1 MRLRIGLAHARASS
15 ALRGPCG
22 RACLA
27 FGAARRC
34 GGDQLL
40 KADRL
45 SCATILSGRWP
56 DTPLSDHGLCLP
68 CWHRPRGG
76 AAHSNPISTFFV
88 LDAHGLRD
96 GPAMANV
103 SAWSQLAG
111 HVLDAS
117 QPARSMRFTA
127 GRGTIQ
133 ALGAKVSVTS
143 KRRVKTCC
151 AFHSSCFYH
160 CITMTS
166 LTA

>member
-1 MRLRIGLAHARASS
+1 MRLRIGLAHARALS
-15 ALRGPCG
+15 APRGPYG

-34 GGDQLL
+34 GGDRLPR
-40 KADRL
+40 ADQQ

-56 DTPLSDHGLCLP
+56 DTPLSDRGLCLP

-88 LDAHGLRD
+88 PDAHGLRD
-96 GPAMANV
+96 GPVLANV
-103 SAWSQLAG
+103 SALSQPG
-111 HVLDAS
+111 RNVFNAS
-117 QPARSMRFTA
+117 PPARSMRFTA

-143 KRRVKTCC
+143 KRRVKTF
-151 AFHSSCFYH
+151 ASFHSSSFYH
-160 CITMTS
+160 YITM
-166 LTA
+166 L